1 MERPLRILHAVVNMN
16 RGGAETLLMNLYR
29 HMDRSKIQFDFLT
42 SKEGLFDEEIL
53 SLGGRIHRI
62 PYIDQQGYRSYVRE
76 LNRFFRNHAE
86 YTIVHSHMD
95 MMSGLVLRAAKKE
108 NIPVRIAHSHNT
120 RSEGGRAARLFKRYA
135 GSHIPRAATHRFAC
149 STDAADW
156 LFPGQRQ
163 TVSILNN
170 GIDPALFYYSASSR
184 EVIRAEWPADDGT
197 YVIGHVGRFNH
208 QKNHELL
215 LDIFKGVHDAVENS
229 LLVLVGE
236 GPLKGQM
243 VQKAKDLGLEHKV
256 LFLGIRADVQQV
268 VQGFDA
274 FVFPSH
280 HEGLPVTLIEAQASG
295 LHCYVS
301 NTITSE
307 ADLGLGLM
315 TFLSNRS
322 VNQYVDAITHAK
334 RSKRTIADDSLIR
347 RGYDIRATARWLQ
360 HYYEQYREVRHENV
374 NRIYADV

>member
-29 HMDRSKIQFDFLT
+29 HTDRNKIQFDFLT
-42 SKEGLFDEEIL
+42 SKEGQFDEEIL

-62 PYIDQQGYRSYVRE
+62 PYIDQKGYRSYVRE
-76 LNRFFRNHAE
+76 LNRFFRTYAE
-86 YTIVHSHMD
+86 YTVVHSHMD
-95 MMSGLVLRAAKKE
+95 MMSGLVLRAAKKG
-108 NIPVRIAHSHNT
+108 NIPIRIAHSHNT

-135 GSHIPRAATHRFAC
+135 AYYIPRTATHRFAC

-163 TVSILNN
+163 QVSILNN
-170 GIDPALFYYSASSR
+170 GIDPALFSYSPNSR
-184 EVIRAEWPADDGT
+184 EAVRREWQVNDGT
-197 YVIGHVGRFNH
+197 FVMGHVGRFNH

-215 LDIFKGVHDAVENS
+215 LDIFKGVHDVVEDS
-229 LLVLVGE
+229 LLVLAGD
-236 GPLKGQM
+236 GPLKEQM
-243 VQKAKDLGLEHKV
+243 AQKAKDLGLERKV

-268 VQGFDA
+268 MQGFDA
-274 FVFPSH
+274 FVFPSR

-295 LHCYVS
+295 LCCYVS
-301 NTITSE
+301 DTITAE

-322 VNQYVDAITHAK
+322 VHQYVNAITAAK
-334 RSKRTIADDSLIR
+334 RSKRMIAGDSLIR
-347 RGYDIRATARWLQ
+347 RGYDIRATASWLQ
-360 HYYEQYREVRHENV
+360 HYYEQYREVRS
-374 NRIYADV
+374 